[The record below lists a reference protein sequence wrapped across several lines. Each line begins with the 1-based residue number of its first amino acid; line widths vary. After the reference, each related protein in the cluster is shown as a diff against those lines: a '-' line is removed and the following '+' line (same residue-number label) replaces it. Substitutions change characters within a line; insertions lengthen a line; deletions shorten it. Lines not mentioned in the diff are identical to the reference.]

1 MSGHSK
7 WNTIKRKKGANDAAR
22 AKEFTKIA
30 RMITV
35 AAQNGGGDPNMN
47 PSLALAVDKARAINM
62 PNDNVDRAIKKGT
75 GVGGP
80 SAAKLEEVSYEGY
93 GPANVAIIIDCTTDN
108 RNRTVGELRSAVEKL
123 GGRFADPGAVSWQ
136 FKTFGQILMEFQTP
150 EEKAAL
156 EKTKWNDKADKGK
169 LAKENVDEFQL
180 ELFDIPGVVDVI
192 VDENGMEIRTE
203 FVELNNVRKFIEAKN
218 LKITE
223 AGMIKES
230 SNQIELSEEDHI
242 RVDSFIE
249 KVEEFDDVQNVWTNI
264 SSH

>member
-47 PSLALAVDKARAINM
+47 PSLALAVEKARAVNM
-62 PNDNVDRAIKKGT
+62 PNDNVERAIKKGT
-75 GVGGP
+75 GEGGP
-80 SAAKLEEVSYEGY
+80 SASKLEEVSYEGY

-136 FKTFGQILMEFQTP
+136 FKTLGQILMEFQTP
-150 EEKAAL
+150 EEKKSL
-156 EKTKWNDKADKGK
+156 ENAKWNDKQEKPK
-169 LAKENVDEFQL
+169 LARENAEEFQL
-180 ELFDIPGVVDVI
+180 ELFDLPGVVDVI

-203 FVELNNVRKFIEAKN
+203 FAELNNVRKFIDSKN
-218 LKITE
+218 LRIAE
-223 AGMIKES
+223 AGSIKES
-230 SNQIELSEEDHI
+230 SSPIEVSPEDHERI
-242 RVDSFIE
+242 DSFIE
-249 KVEEFDDVQNVWTNI
+249 KVEEFDDVQNVWTNLAN
-264 SSH
+264 H

>member
-62 PNDNVDRAIKKGT
+62 PNDNVERAIKKGT
-75 GVGGP
+75 GEGG
-80 SAAKLEEVSYEGY
+80 SASAKLEEITYEGY

-108 RNRTVGELRSAVEKL
+108 RNRTVGELRSSVEKL
-123 GGRFADPGAVSWQ
+123 GGRLADPGAVSWQ
-136 FKTFGQILMEFQTP
+136 FKSFGQILMELQTP

-156 EKTKWNDKADKGK
+156 EKTKWNDKQDKPK
-169 LAKENVDEFQL
+169 IARESVEDFQL

-203 FVELNNVRKFIEAKN
+203 FVELNNVRKFIDSKN
-218 LKITE
+218 LKISE
-223 AGMIKES
+223 AGLLKES
-230 SNQIELSEEDHI
+230 SNPIKLAEEDHEK
-242 RVDSFIE
+242 VHFFIE
-249 KVEEFDDVQNVWTNI
+249 KVEEFDDVQNVWTNLVD
-264 SSH
+264 